1 MGVEFCARP
10 VRGLSAAAAAMA
22 AGLVLAGCGGPAG
35 SVAGGDPDPV
45 STKLGN
51 LLAFNSTTA
60 PALPNKAA
68 SARIDCP
75 VVQIE
80 PGMSAVRVGGA
91 ESSSVR
97 YQIAIGDV
105 ARDCSESNGQLFVRV
120 GVETRTV
127 VGPAGGP
134 GTYTA
139 PLTVALRRTGDEKIL
154 ASKTYQVGGAV
165 GSSGNAINSLIAEPL
180 SVPYI
185 NERAADDYE
194 IVLSMGKGGG
204 EKVDRRR
211 NRHRR

>member
-1 MGVEFCARP
+1 MRVDFWTRPARGFS
-10 VRGLSAAAAAMA
+10 VAVAAMA

-60 PALPNKAA
+60 PPLPNKG
-68 SARIDCP
+68 SGPRIDCP

-80 PGMSAVRVGGA
+80 PGMSAFRVGGPD
-91 ESSSVR
+91 SSTVR

-105 ARDCSESNGQLFVRV
+105 ARDCSQSGGQLLVRV

-127 VGPAGGP
+127 TGPAGGP
-134 GTYTA
+134 GSYTA
-139 PLTVALRRTGDEKIL
+139 PLTIALRRTGDEKVL
-154 ASKTYQVGGAV
+154 SSKTYQVGGAV
-165 GSSGNAINSLIAEPL
+165 GSTGSSINTLVSEPL
-180 SVPYI
+180 AAPFI

-194 IVLSMGKGGG
+194 VVLSIGKGG
-204 EKVDRRR
+204 ETRDRRR